1 MIKWNTLKTI
11 ISSIIKK
18 NDNQEITGDVL
29 QNILLSI
36 VSALGENPTF
46 AGKATFSTT
55 PGVPDGPVWYLASD
69 AGNYPN
75 FNLTVTNNIGIFVWD
90 AEASAWYMIDTGIP
104 VNSVATGDIFPT
116 HIGYNDCDK
125 ALLRGIYP
133 NCNKNIPYGYP
144 EGTSFTLSV
153 TTASTPEGNGF
164 HNIEQ
169 IGYSNSGDNAI
180 WRRRLGKRA
189 QTLNR
194 GIWIRISDNT
204 TIRIEDLDSYVTWSN
219 IVYVAAGK
227 KPLRLVV
234 TRSGDSGTNVIG
246 TLDMF
251 SDSFMH
257 QVSQLF
263 VTNEI
268 LNADGTFDG
277 THTDKVIHTYKR
289 SFAVSS
295 VAGTVGQWSAW
306 TEVSN
311 TDMLTNLKSVQTGL
325 KEAQTNINNLGS
337 KIDTSCFKR
346 YLGEFNMRNC
356 REDGVYMYGTSD
368 KPSGSRDD
376 ETFSL
381 IVSEAGKNVT
391 YGGNEYAYAIRQVA
405 YSNIFPERIF
415 TRVIFTNNKGG
426 NAMALSEWEK
436 VSKYRRQEE
445 NNVDYFSTGSWFITD
460 EVHAMNPYP
469 HFTRFTEKDERNY
482 LVLKIDHPRIS
493 EACERKS
500 SGLYIKF
507 YRWLSRRNTSRRW
520 NLKNGEK
527 PAGNKI
533 PKIQK
538 YGPGWVAM
546 PAHTQLGHE
555 RAGNGLEF
563 KTIFGDSGGYYFA
576 EFSRQQKLEL
586 KCVQQD
592 FNCLVKSHT
601 YRTFGAQ
608 YGINLS
614 HVFNGYYDTNT
625 GEASWGLKRMILSNF
640 IPSVG
645 ALSWGR
651 GKEKLLE
658 GSFSGS
664 YLRDYNRRYT
674 VMIGLQLE
682 YRDPDT
688 SEVTKVSPLLPF
700 RVLIYS
706 SRDYCGD
713 EDLEAMFEGDIRIDI
728 NPANKGYI

>member
-90 AEASAWYMIDTGIP
+90 AEAGAWYMIDTGIP
-104 VNSVATGDIFPT
+104 VNSVTTGDIFPT
-116 HIGYNDCDK
+116 RIDYNDCDE

-204 TIRIEDLDSYVTWSN
+204 TIRVEDLDSFVTMSN
-219 IVYVAAGK
+219 VVYVAAGR

-234 TRSGDSGTNVIG
+234 TRSNDYGTNVIG

-263 VTNEI
+263 VTNEK
-268 LNADGTFDG
+268 LNASGTFDG
-277 THTDKVIHTYKR
+277 THTDKIIHTYKR
-289 SFAVSS
+289 SFAISS
-295 VAGTVGQWSAW
+295 VAGTVGQWNAW

-311 TDMLTNLKSVQTGL
+311 TDILTNLKSVQTSITDL
-325 KEAQTNINNLGS
+325 YS
-337 KIDTSCFKR
+337 KIGNGFKC
-346 YLGEFNMRNC
+346 YYGEFSMRNC
-356 REDGVYMYGTSD
+356 GEDGVYMYGASD

-391 YGGNEYAYAIRQVA
+391 WGGNEYAYAIRQVA
-405 YSNIFPERIF
+405 YSNIFPERVF
-415 TRVIFTNNKGG
+415 TRIIFTNKKTLPTGTIWG
-426 NAMALSEWEK
+426 EWEK
-436 VSKYRRQEE
+436 VSKYNRQEE
-445 NNVDYFSTGSWFITD
+445 NNVDYFSAGNWFITD
-460 EVHAMNPYP
+460 EVHEINPYT
-469 HFTRFTEKDERNY
+469 HYAAFTERDVRNH
-482 LVLKIDHPRIS
+482 LVLKVDNIRIG
-493 EACERKS
+493 EVCEHKGN

-520 NLKNGEK
+520 NLKYGEK
-527 PAGNKI
+527 PQYI
-533 PKIQK
+533 PKIIK

-546 PAHTQLGHE
+546 PALTQLGYN
-555 RAGNGLEF
+555 RVQNGHRF
-563 KTIFGDSGGYYFA
+563 DTIFGYNFG
-576 EFSRQQKLEL
+576 EFNRQQKLEL
-586 KCVQQD
+586 KCVQQG

-601 YRTFGAQ
+601 YRAFGAQ
-608 YGINLS
+608 YGIDLGR
-614 HVFNGYYDTNT
+614 VFNGYYDVDS
-625 GEASWGLKRMILSNF
+625 GVALWGLKRMMLFNF

-645 ALSWGR
+645 ALSWGG
-651 GKEKLLE
+651 GKEKFYE
-658 GSFSGS
+658 GNFSGS
-664 YLRDYNRRYT
+664 SLADYSTRYT

-682 YRDPDT
+682 YRDPET
-688 SEVTKVSPLLPF
+688 STVTKVSPLLPF
-700 RVLIYS
+700 RAMIYG
-706 SRDYCGD
+706 SREFHGD
-713 EDLEAMFEGDIRIDI
+713 EDLEAMLEGDIRIDI
-728 NPANKGYI
+728 NPANKGHI

>member
-1 MIKWNTLKTI
+1 MRKWNTLKTLV
-11 ISSIIKK
+11 SSIIKK

-104 VNSVATGDIFPT
+104 VNSVTTDDIFPT
-116 HIGYNDCDK
+116 HIGYNDCDE

-204 TIRIEDLDSYVTWSN
+204 TIRVEDLDSFVTMSN
-219 IVYVAAGK
+219 VVYVAAGR

-234 TRSGDSGTNVIG
+234 TRSDADLGTNVIG

-263 VTNEI
+263 VTNEK
-268 LNADGTFDG
+268 LNASGTFDG

-289 SFAVSS
+289 SFAISS

-356 REDGVYMYGTSD
+356 GEDGVYMYGTSG
-368 KPSGSRDD
+368 KPLGSRDD

-445 NNVDYFSTGSWFITD
+445 NNVDYFSAGNWFITD
-460 EVHAMNPYP
+460 EVYEMDPYP
-469 HFTRFTEKDERNY
+469 YYTAFRERDERNH
-482 LVLKIDHPRIS
+482 LVLKVDNFRIA
-493 EACERKS
+493 EICERKQN

-520 NLKNGEK
+520 NLKNGPK
-527 PAGNKI
+527 PQYI
-533 PKIQK
+533 PKIRK

-546 PAHTQLGHE
+546 PALTQLGYDRVQLGH
-555 RAGNGLEF
+555 RF
-563 KTIFGDSGGYYFA
+563 DTIFGYNFG
-576 EFSRQQKLEL
+576 EFNRQQKLEL
-586 KCVQQD
+586 KCVQQG

-601 YRTFGAQ
+601 YRAFGAQ
-608 YGINLS
+608 YGIDLGR
-614 HVFNGYYDTNT
+614 VFNGYYDVDS
-625 GEASWGLKRMILSNF
+625 GVALWGLKRMMLFNF

-645 ALSWGR
+645 ALSWGG
-651 GKEKLLE
+651 GKEKFYE
-658 GSFSGS
+658 GNFDGNSLAKYGT
-664 YLRDYNRRYT
+664 RYT

-682 YRDPDT
+682 YRDPET
-688 SEVTKVSPLLPF
+688 STVTKVSPLLPF
-700 RVLIYS
+700 RAMIYG
-706 SRDYCGD
+706 SREFHGD
-713 EDLEAMFEGDIRIDI
+713 EDLEGMLEDDIRIDI